1 MQGMRLTGFRNAGSD
16 SHRRLRGFAPAVVT
30 AVLAL
35 AATPAAQ
42 AQVYRWVDQDGV
54 THLSSEKP
62 PAGVKAER
70 IDIPG
75 AGQRSTAKSAS
86 GSASRSGPT
95 SAPASPAQVA
105 SREDL
110 LGSLRNRECVIAL
123 EALERKTSGS
133 EATSAAEIR
142 RLQQTADLN
151 CSRNPAQR
159 REQEE
164 MAAKLRV
171 AKSPSCVQARNLL
184 GAMIAPGATF
194 PREQIRSQQQLV
206 DEHCTAPVR

>member
-1 MQGMRLTGFRNAGSD
+1 MTSGRDRS
-16 SHRRLRGFAPAVVT
+16 RPAVQRATWACLLVVCC
-30 AVLAL
+30 AWLAD
-35 AATPAAQ
+35 PAS
-42 AQVYRWVDQDGV
+42 AQVYRWVDEDGV

-62 PAGVKAER
+62 PPGVKAER

-75 AGQRSTAKSAS
+75 SGKRSTTKSSS
-86 GSASRSGPT
+86 GSTSRSGAAAP
-95 SAPASPAQVA
+95 PASAAQVA
-105 SREDL
+105 RREDL
-110 LGSLRNRECVIAL
+110 LGSLRHRECVIAL

-133 EATSAAEIR
+133 EATSAVEIR
-142 RLQQTADLN
+142 RLQQTAELN

-171 AKSPSCVQARNLL
+171 ANSPSCVQARNLL
-184 GAMIAPGATF
+184 GDMIAPGATF
-194 PREQIRSQQQLV
+194 PREQVRSQQQFV